1 MSFGQGSDGIAP
13 APGGC
18 GKPSGGICRRSWGPV
33 LTAGSPVFDHSHE
46 GYKTGSAFENA
57 MTISGGNDRTTFY
70 LSAENNH
77 HDRMFLGPNHL
88 ITPTPVRVKRTHRL
102 THPLPLRRTPP
113 FAHYPP

>member
-18 GKPSGGICRRSWGPV
+18 GKPSAGICRRSWGPA

-57 MTISGGNDRTTFY
+57 MTISGGNDRTTVY
-70 LSAENNH
+70 LSAQDNH
-77 HDRMFLGPNHL
+77 QDGMFLGLHNL
-88 ITPTPVRVKRTHRL
+88 VTLTTERVKGTHRL
-102 THPLPLRRTPP
+102 TD
-113 FAHYPP
+113 